1 MFTLL
6 RCRKYKCPW
15 NSVISAIVGSMAA
28 PFSLSLHIKKKWKD
42 WNTYKIT
49 FVKLDRFSNYLQY
62 LIIIIH
68 YYIIYYKILFYI
80 VYNEFLCAFLKFILR
95 VIFKQITYIYSKNIF
110 KRSFLNNSFTF
121 RLYQDVFIL
130 ELIL

>member
-1 MFTLL
+1 MFTRL
-6 RCRKYKCPW
+6 RCRKYKYPW
-15 NSVISAIVGSMAA
+15 NSVISAIVGSMAV
-28 PFSLSLHIKKKWKD
+28 PFSLSLVIKKKWKD

-49 FVKLDRFSNYLQY
+49 FVKFDRFSYYILQY

-95 VIFKQITYIYSKNIF
+95 VIFKQITYILKKI
-110 KRSFLNNSFTF
+110 FLNARFLTIPLHFDCIKMFS
-121 RLYQDVFIL
+121 Y
-130 ELIL
+130 